1 MPIAANLYYFAH
13 DEAEE
18 DATTKRPAVILIH
31 GAGGNHL
38 SWPPQVRRMA
48 DERVYSLDLPGH
60 GKSEGLVR
68 QSIDEYVD
76 DVTLFMQEMK
86 LRTAVLAGVSMG
98 SAIALSFA
106 LKFPRKIKG
115 LCLLGSGSKLRV
127 SSAIMDMAANPNTF
141 EAAVEM
147 INENCFSMETP
158 QNLKDLSKRQMLD
171 VRPSVLHGDFLACNE
186 FDVTSQL
193 KKIHA
198 PTLIIC
204 GVEDKMTPVRY
215 SELLHEN
222 IAKSQLHIVENAGHL
237 VMAEQP
243 NIVADLLKH
252 FVDTLPIRARKTKTE
267 RILLNEEADP
277 AQATE
282 SAISTDT
289 ETDPV

>member
-1 MPIAANLYYFAH
+1 MPNAANLYYFAH

-18 DATTKRPAVILIH
+18 DTTTKRPAVILIH

-48 DERVYSLDLPGH
+48 DERVYTLDLPGH

-68 QSIDEYVD
+68 QSIDEYVE
-76 DVTLFMQEMK
+76 DVTLFMQELK
-86 LRTAVLAGVSMG
+86 LRTAVLAGISMG
-98 SAIALSFA
+98 SAVALSFA

-115 LCLLGSGSKLRV
+115 LCLLGSGSRLRV
-127 SSAIMDMAANPNTF
+127 APSIMDMAANPNTF

-147 INENCFSMETP
+147 VNENCFSADAP
-158 QNLKDLSKRQMLD
+158 QNLKDLSKRYLLD

-204 GVEDKMTPVRY
+204 GAEDKMTPVRY
-215 SELLHEN
+215 SELLHEG
-222 IAKSQLHIVENAGHL
+222 IVKSQLHILENTGHL

-243 NIVADLLKH
+243 DVVADLMKQ
-252 FVDTLPIRARKTKTE
+252 FVDTLPVRARKTKTE
-267 RILLNEEADP
+267 RVLLNEEADP

-282 SAISTDT
+282 SAISADT
-289 ETDPV
+289 AIDPV

>member
-18 DATTKRPAVILIH
+18 DAATKRPAVILIH

-48 DERVYSLDLPGH
+48 DERVYTLDLPGH
-60 GKSEGLVR
+60 GKSEGSVR

-76 DVTLFMQEMK
+76 DVTLFMQELK
-86 LRTAVLAGVSMG
+86 LRTAVLAGISMG
-98 SAIALSFA
+98 SAVALSFA
-106 LKFPRKIKG
+106 LKFPRKVKG
-115 LCLLGSGSKLRV
+115 LCLLGSGSRLRV
-127 SSAIMDMAANPNTF
+127 APSILEMAASPNTF

-147 INENCFSMETP
+147 VNENCFSADAP
-158 QNLKDLSKRQMLD
+158 QNLKDLSKRHLLD

-204 GVEDKMTPVRY
+204 GAEDKMTPVRY
-215 SELLHEN
+215 SELLHEG
-222 IAKSQLHIVENAGHL
+222 IAKSKLHIAENTGHL

-243 NIVADLLKH
+243 DVVADLLKQ
-252 FVDTLPIRARKTKTE
+252 FVDTLPVRARKTKTE
-267 RILLNEEADP
+267 RVPLNEEADP
-277 AQATE
+277 AQETE
-282 SAISTDT
+282 SAISADT
-289 ETDPV
+289 AIDPV